1 MDTPFRNGF
10 AFGRRGCRC
19 VRKEPEGLRCQC
31 REGNTGERGRKKI
44 GFSTIRAGDIV
55 GEHSVMFADEGE
67 RVEITHKGTSRMTFS
82 NGAVRAAVWLYGKDT
97 GLYDM
102 QYVLGIA

>member
-1 MDTPFRNGF
+1 MH
-10 AFGRRGCRC
+10 
-19 VRKEPEGLRCQC
+19 GLLS
-31 REGNTGERGRKKI
+31 ENVYSANASKKI
-44 GFSTIRAGDIV
+44 GLSTIWEGDIV

-97 GLYDM
+97 CLYDM
-102 QYVLGIA
+102 QYVLGLRDLA